1 MEKTDIEFLNGLAK
15 GILACHTVLQ
25 ESSTLE
31 EAREKITELRRKSAR
46 KMNKTVD
53 LALK

>member
-1 MEKTDIEFLNGLAK
+1 MDKNDIEFLNGLAK
-15 GILACHTVLQ
+15 GILACHAILE

-31 EAREKITELRRKSAR
+31 EAREKIADLRRRSAR